1 MLRRL
6 ALFLCVAFAALL
18 PATASANDGR
28 PPAQTE
34 VNLGSFALTIHGN
47 YSLPAPE
54 SIGSVVVIRG
64 DANIA
69 GEVRGRLTVIDGNAD
84 IAGSVNGAVTIIRGT
99 VTLEAGSHVDHV
111 TIIRGT
117 VNRQSGSVVDHGINR
132 RGFRFF
138 RGAFFWLLWLG
149 LTLTAVI
156 AGLAFAAV
164 GGRQLSRAAM
174 LLTGDL
180 PASVLGAVAVWI
192 ALPVLSVFALITV
205 VGIPAGLALLLAVLP
220 LLGLFGYVTAGTR
233 LGAALLSLGGGARPV
248 DRPYA
253 ATTLGVIVLQ
263 VVLLVPVVGWAIAFL
278 AGIWGSGALAAAAW
292 RAWRS
297 PGESAREAAA

>member
-6 ALFLCVAFAALL
+6 ALVLCVAFAALL
-18 PATASANDGR
+18 PATASANSNR
-28 PPAQTE
+28 PPTQID
-34 VNLGSFALTIHGN
+34 VDRGGFALTVHGSYVLGPN
-47 YSLPAPE
+47 E
-54 SIGSVVVIRG
+54 GIGSVVVIRG
-64 DANIA
+64 DADIA
-69 GEVRGRLTVIDGNAD
+69 GNVRGRLIVIDGNAD

-99 VTLEAGSHVDHV
+99 VTLEGGSHVDRV

-117 VNRQSGSVVDHGINR
+117 VNRQSGSVVDHGINQ

-138 RGAFFWLLWLG
+138 RGAFLWLLWLG

-156 AGLAFAAV
+156 AGLAFAAI

-174 LLTGDL
+174 ALTGEL
-180 PASVLGAVAVWI
+180 PYSILGAVVVWI
-192 ALPVLSVFALITV
+192 VLPVLGVFALITV
-205 VGIPAGLALLLAVLP
+205 VGIPVGLALLLAVLP

-233 LGAALLSLGGGARPV
+233 LGAALLSLGGAARPV
-248 DRPYA
+248 DHPYV

-263 VVLLVPVVGWAIAFL
+263 VVLLVPIVGWAIAFL
-278 AGIWGSGALAAAAW
+278 AGIWGSGGLAAAAW

-297 PGESAREAAA
+297 AESAKESAA

>member
-6 ALFLCVAFAALL
+6 VLVLCVAFAALA
-18 PATASANDGR
+18 PVTASADDGNQGGLALR
-28 PPAQTE
+28 LHGTYTLPP
-34 VNLGSFALTIHGN
+34 G
-47 YSLPAPE
+47 E
-54 SIGSVVVIRG
+54 SVGSVVVIRG

-69 GEVRGRLTVIDGNAD
+69 GTVTGRLIVVNGNAD

-99 VTLEAGSHVDHV
+99 VTLEGGSHVDRV

-149 LTLTAVI
+149 LTLAAVI

-164 GGRQLSRAAM
+164 GGHQLSRAAM

-180 PASVLGAVAVWI
+180 PASILGAVAVWI
-192 ALPVLSVFALITV
+192 VLPVLSVFALLTV

-248 DRPYA
+248 DHPYA

-263 VVLLVPVVGWAIAFL
+263 AVLLVPVVGWAIAFL
-278 AGIWGSGALAAAAW
+278 AGIWGSGALAAAGW

-297 PGESAREAAA
+297 PESAKEAAA